1 MWQQVAALGSQIVFW
16 RTPAE
21 PFSLSVLS
29 LLRRYGSEALLRA
42 ATMMHAPDRTARAL
56 AATFRIYL
64 VANGNPG
71 DFVEPTGRS
80 LKAIT
85 TVEATTEWGK
95 ADGALM
101 MHAELDLDRTFIHQ
115 DNNCGKLKKMCAD
128 HAGKLVVEIDG
139 CNSGGTG
146 HPGCALAT
154 HPDDPEQ
161 NGIMLVRAVDRS
173 VSVRALCKVRA
184 SLAAWL
190 PRGGMLTGN
199 CLWQNCVQEYGIET
213 DRDYIWRE
221 RQGINSLRQV
231 GKPCPGPGQR

>member
-1 MWQQVAALGSQIVFW
+1 MALK
-16 RTPAE
+16 
-21 PFSLSVLS
+21 L
-29 LLRRYGSEALLRA
+29 LLRA

-64 VANGNPG
+64 VANVSCHDIAGIWVAFVSRWQRYRCRQGNPG

-80 LKAIT
+80 LKSIT

-115 DNNCGKLKKMCAD
+115 VRPDPSESMSCEGAEEPGLWQDNNCGKLKQMCSD

-184 SLAAWL
+184 SLAAPL
-190 PRGGMLTGN
+190 L
-199 CLWQNCVQEYGIET
+199 C
-213 DRDYIWRE
+213 
-221 RQGINSLRQV
+221 
-231 GKPCPGPGQR
+231 

>member
-16 RTPAE
+16 RTSSPAE

-115 DNNCGKLKKMCAD
+115 
-128 HAGKLVVEIDG
+128 VR
-139 CNSGGTG
+139 
-146 HPGCALAT
+146 
-154 HPDDPEQ
+154 PDP
-161 NGIMLVRAVDRS
+161 IARAVRGADDHGGLGLGRTTT
-173 VSVRALCKVRA
+173 AA
-184 SLAAWL
+184 SSRRCAPTTPASWS
-190 PRGGMLTGN
+190 
-199 CLWQNCVQEYGIET
+199 
-213 DRDYIWRE
+213 WR
-221 RQGINSLRQV
+221 
-231 GKPCPGPGQR
+231 

>member
-1 MWQQVAALGSQIVFW
+1 MALK
-16 RTPAE
+16 
-21 PFSLSVLS
+21 L
-29 LLRRYGSEALLRA
+29 LLRA

-115 DNNCGKLKKMCAD
+115 
-128 HAGKLVVEIDG
+128 
-139 CNSGGTG
+139 
-146 HPGCALAT
+146 
-154 HPDDPEQ
+154 
-161 NGIMLVRAVDRS
+161 VR
-173 VSVRALCKVRA
+173 
-184 SLAAWL
+184 
-190 PRGGMLTGN
+190 PNLTPS
-199 CLWQNCVQEYGIET
+199 
-213 DRDYIWRE
+213 RE
-221 RQGINSLRQV
+221 L
-231 GKPCPGPGQR
+231 

>member
-1 MWQQVAALGSQIVFW
+1 
-16 RTPAE
+16 
-21 PFSLSVLS
+21 
-29 LLRRYGSEALLRA
+29 
-42 ATMMHAPDRTARAL
+42 MMHAPDRTARAL

-101 MHAELDLDRTFIHQ
+101 MHAEFDLDRTFIHQ